1 LRIDRSY
8 GKILTKERRHFM
20 EKNQFLITKVFTV
33 PYFDSLVE
41 KKDVPDSFLKCISRY
56 VKEDDELTYG
66 KAISCIYE
74 YMNSEY
80 RNEYYYK
87 NTIFN
92 QLLIQKHDLYNTAAL
107 TELPIANSKADF
119 VMINGK
125 GVVYEIKTDLD
136 NFQRLQ
142 SQIKDYYKV
151 FSYVN
156 VVVSKRQVE
165 RVKEFLR
172 DTKVG
177 VFELTNSGKLICR
190 KRAYCDNEELSYDA
204 MFQVL
209 RKKEFEKILLE
220 YFDKLP
226 KVNNFEYYRECLRWM
241 KEINIVALQK
251 KIMRI
256 LKQRTILS
264 IDDVFEKRV
273 PNELSFYA
281 YFSKKYRSNY
291 DALDEF
297 LNKKVEV

>member
-1 LRIDRSY
+1 
-8 GKILTKERRHFM
+8 M

-41 KKDVPDSFLKCISRY
+41 KKHVPDSFLKCISRY
-56 VKEDDELTYG
+56 VKENDELTYG
-66 KAISCIYE
+66 KAISRIYE

-107 TELPIANSKADF
+107 TELPISKSKADF

-142 SQIKDYYKV
+142 SQINDYYKV

-165 RVKEFLR
+165 KVKEFLK
-172 DTKVG
+172 DSKVG
-177 VFELTNSGKLICR
+177 IFELTKSGKLICR
-190 KRAYCDNEELSYDA
+190 KKAYCNNDELSYEV

-209 RKKEFEKILLE
+209 RKKEFEKILLD
-220 YFDKLP
+220 YFGKLP
-226 KVNNFEYYRECLRWM
+226 EVNSFEYYRECLRWI
-241 KEINIVALQK
+241 KKINIVGLQK
-251 KIMRI
+251 KIMI
-256 LKQRTILS
+256 CLKQRTILS
-264 IDDVFEKRV
+264 IEDVFEKRV
-273 PNELSFYA
+273 PNELSFYV